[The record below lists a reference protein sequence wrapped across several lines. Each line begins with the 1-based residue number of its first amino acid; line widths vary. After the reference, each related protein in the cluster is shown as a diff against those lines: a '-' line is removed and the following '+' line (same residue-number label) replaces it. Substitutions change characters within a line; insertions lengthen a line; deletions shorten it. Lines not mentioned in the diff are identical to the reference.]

1 MQPDD
6 CYLDWMNIGI
16 RKEAET
22 DSACVYL
29 FICTRYRRRTDDKRT
44 ESLGE
49 VIGKFAIDKRNGTTS
64 LVEPM
69 PGDERA
75 RVYERASHKII
86 KHWVG
91 GDLPESAIYCAG

>member
-1 MQPDD
+1 VGSHTRSSTMQPDD

-29 FICTRYRRRTDDKRT
+29 FICTRYRRRTDHKRI

-49 VIGKFAIDKRNGTTS
+49 VIGKFATWTIGCWSTAGWSTT
-64 LVEPM
+64 
-69 PGDERA
+69 RQA
-75 RVYERASHKII
+75 
-86 KHWVG
+86 
-91 GDLPESAIYCAG
+91 